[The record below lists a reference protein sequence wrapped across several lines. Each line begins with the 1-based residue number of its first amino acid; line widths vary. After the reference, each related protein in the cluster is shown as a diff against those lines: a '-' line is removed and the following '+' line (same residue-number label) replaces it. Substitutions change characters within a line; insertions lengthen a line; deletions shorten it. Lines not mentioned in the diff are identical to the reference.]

1 MQSLYIVDNMGCWSV
16 KRTRWV
22 MDVQK
27 KLMVK
32 NKLVLI
38 RILITLYFDNP
49 LQKYSHALRT
59 KEI

>member
-1 MQSLYIVDNMGCWSV
+1 MRGLYIVDNMGCWPV

-27 KLMVK
+27 KLLVK

-49 LQKYSHALRT
+49 LQK
-59 KEI
+59 

>member
-1 MQSLYIVDNMGCWSV
+1 
-16 KRTRWV
+16 